1 MLEFLNEN
9 SEAIIAVGTIII
21 SLAALIVSII
31 TYRGQKKLTLQS
43 AKPFLSLNLVDATDR
58 ISIELENNGVGVA
71 IIKNATFK
79 SINSDES
86 SKSLINLVESV
97 DRNMDKP
104 YFQNRTLWKRYEESL
119 CNKAIAPQSKRYL
132 LEFPLK
138 DPSKLPLLREILSKI
153 EVEIIYT
160 SIYEKDSYTLSDN
173 LKYYHKN
180 M

>member
-1 MLEFLNEN
+1 
-9 SEAIIAVGTIII
+9 
-21 SLAALIVSII
+21 
-31 TYRGQKKLTLQS
+31 
-43 AKPFLSLNLVDATDR
+43 
-58 ISIELENNGVGVA
+58 
-71 IIKNATFK
+71 
-79 SINSDES
+79 
-86 SKSLINLVESV
+86 
-97 DRNMDKP
+97 MDKP
-104 YFQNRTLWKRYEESL
+104 YFQNITLWKRYEESI

-138 DPSKLPLLREILSKI
+138 DSSKLPLLREILSKI